1 MVPLLAVSASIY
13 PHKPIMA
20 AQVQSHPEDGSMFIA
35 QALVPVSYEKRA
47 QPIILEL
54 SCFASGVLKLAR
66 IQNEA
71 VNYSALN

>member
-20 AQVQSHPEDGSMFIA
+20 VQVENHPEDGSMFIVL
-35 QALVPVSYEKRA
+35 ALVPVSYKKQVRL
-47 QPIILEL
+47 IIPKL
-54 SCFASGVLKLAR
+54 SCSTSRVLKVAR

-71 VNYSALN
+71 VYYGVLN